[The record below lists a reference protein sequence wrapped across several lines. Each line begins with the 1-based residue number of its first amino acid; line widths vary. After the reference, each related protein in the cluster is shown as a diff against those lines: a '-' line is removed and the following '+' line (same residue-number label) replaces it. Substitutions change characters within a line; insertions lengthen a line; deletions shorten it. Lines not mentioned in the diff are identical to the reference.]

1 MIILAAGD
9 GKRMKSGLPKVL
21 HPIGGKPMLARIIDT
36 AMHLKP
42 KNIHI
47 VCGIHT
53 ETIQNHL
60 KEYLKDYST
69 QGCSIHWVYQEKPLG
84 TGHAVKCVLP
94 FLKTN
99 STLDTHKSDTQ
110 VLVLFG
116 DVPLI
121 SAKTL
126 QTLQEKTIGHPLGL
140 LSVNMPN
147 PFGFGRVVRDA
158 SGKILEIIEEKDANA
173 EQKAIQEIFP
183 GMLLSTIEALTRWL
197 PALNCQNAQQE
208 YYLTDIIRMAAKE
221 GHSIISTQVLD
232 LYEVQGVNDR
242 VQLIMLER
250 VYQESLAKEWLLKGV
265 NIMDPKRIDIRGNFE
280 CGQDTYIDINVV
292 LEGTNRI
299 GKNCSIGPNCVIKN
313 STLADNVVIHANS
326 VLDGAVIAS
335 DCEIGPFARLRP
347 ETILDTHV
355 KVGNFVEIKKTHI
368 RAHSKANH
376 LSYLGDALIG
386 EKVNIGAG
394 TITCNYDGVNKHQT
408 IIEDGA
414 FIGSDTQLVAP
425 VRVGK
430 NATIGAGA
438 TIRKNV
444 PDNYLALNDSRQKII
459 AGWQRPV
466 KKEK

>member
-1 MIILAAGD
+1 MSLEIIILAAGD
-9 GKRMKSGLPKVL
+9 GKRMKSAWPKVL
-21 HPIGGKPMLARIIDT
+21 HPIGGKPMLAHVIDT
-36 AMHLKP
+36 AMQLKP
-42 KNIHI
+42 LNIHV

-53 ETIQNHL
+53 EIIQNHL
-60 KEYLKDYST
+60 KEYLKDYP
-69 QGCSIHWVYQEKPLG
+69 IHWVYQEKPLG

-94 FLKTN
+94 FLKPD
-99 STLDTHKSDTQ
+99 LKLDTQ

-126 QTLQEKTIGHPLGL
+126 KALQEKTMGHSLGL

-158 SGKILEIIEEKDANA
+158 SEEILEIIEEKDANT
-173 EQKAIQEIFP
+173 EQRAIQEIFT
-183 GMLLSTIEALTRWL
+183 GILLSTTEALARWL
-197 PALNCQNAQQE
+197 PKLTCQNVQQE
-208 YYLTDIIRMAAKE
+208 YYLTDIIRMASQE
-221 GHSIISTQVLD
+221 GHSVISTQTSD

-242 VQLIMLER
+242 VQLITLER
-250 VYQESLAKEWLLKGV
+250 IYQESLAKEWLLKGV
-265 NIMDPKRIDIRGNFE
+265 NIMDSKRIDIRGNFE
-280 CGQDTYIDINVV
+280 CGQDTCIDINVV
-292 LEGTNRI
+292 FEGNNNLGR
-299 GKNCSIGPNCVIKN
+299 NCSIGPNCIIKN
-313 STLADNVVIHANS
+313 SILADNVVIHANS

-368 RAHSKANH
+368 SAYSKANH
-376 LSYLGDALIG
+376 LSYLGDATIG

-408 IIEDGA
+408 IIEEGA

-430 NATIGAGA
+430 NATIGAGS

-444 PDNYLALNDSRQKII
+444 PDNHLALNDSRQKII